1 VSHTHVQKLVRESA
15 AYWPVPYLDGVFVD
29 GRLQMPGDRYPLATF
44 EQLRAAQEETRKMRE
59 RGLLRGPRRWKIA
72 EFKIGDDVVRA
83 LVPTKTYAP
92 VLAASNRVPFIP
104 INTRRYVKGGRDYP
118 PGIDKRGRLRLGDLK
133 KSQVSAV
140 SQERAAQ
147 LRRS

>member
-1 VSHTHVQKLVRESA
+1 VE
-15 AYWPVPYLDGVFVD
+15 
-29 GRLQMPGDRYPLATF
+29 GRLQMPRDRYPLATF
-44 EQLRAAQEETRKMRE
+44 EQLRAAQDETRRMRD
-59 RGLLRGPRRWKIA
+59 RGLLRGPRRWKKA
-72 EFKIGDDVVRA
+72 EFQIGDNLVRV
-83 LVPTKTYAP
+83 LVPTKTYAA
-92 VLAASNRVPFIP
+92 VLASKCVPLTAIP